1 MKTIDKTE
9 SPQEYFRHFQEL
21 ISTQKVVLVW
31 QIDKNSKKRSLSKV
45 TLLSS
50 RREDNA
56 LKALGIERFRE
67 LHLPEEEVYFYVEN
81 KQLMFKSTKLEI
93 DGHQFSGSL
102 PDEVKILNDDEHET
116 VMEAILE
123 MVPPKSEGYIDYTPK
138 KKRKYS
144 SEQSDRDRE
153 IFEEELRFVSLDE
166 EDRIYADVRGA
177 PRARPKK
184 NKKVTIKAFKGL
196 RKADVHHLFDLSR
209 GGLSIIVEK
218 RKLFSPGD
226 VVEILSFDD
235 KKLDNPML
243 AEVKS
248 VRGADEQ
255 GKRFK
260 VGMQFA

>member
-1 MKTIDKTE
+1 
-9 SPQEYFRHFQEL
+9 
-21 ISTQKVVLVW
+21 
-31 QIDKNSKKRSLSKV
+31 
-45 TLLSS
+45 
-50 RREDNA
+50 
-56 LKALGIERFRE
+56 
-67 LHLPEEEVYFYVEN
+67 
-81 KQLMFKSTKLEI
+81 
-93 DGHQFSGSL
+93 
-102 PDEVKILNDDEHET
+102 
-116 VMEAILE
+116 